1 MKKFF
6 KLIFA
11 SITSFLFIFTLAAC
25 NQVPTESSSSASANS
40 TTSTTQVTPTPT
52 TGTSVVTTTP
62 TTTPVKSDAEIKEN
76 FNKEISKVSLS
87 KASIN
92 SYIKSALSQAS
103 DVDFDKLIS
112 EVNLPATKVSV
123 NSTKEDNSITT
134 QTYYQWQDGTKIYF
148 GSNNNDAVESYY
160 LDLAAITELLPQS
173 PDQTEEVDY
182 VALILSSLNIT
193 DPNFDIDTYLGY
205 INFNVDDF
213 SYVNGVFT
221 FNKISLINYL
231 VKVLEIKD
239 EETLTII
246 STYVNLFLTKF
257 EINIKYDGEKFTEFN
272 VEIEINVKNIALLL
286 ATEQDAIEISDDSY
300 VSLSFN
306 LTLNYLKNIF
316 TSAQIDFSVVADVN
330 NHTTDDIALDA
341 SFEFSCNITP
351 LLVESSLSLDLD
363 YSAKIT
369 NESFDE
375 ISGTTETEEYVQ
387 SLTVNFTN
395 TNKLDV
401 LKKEFTNELS
411 LTAKTALDSKVVFDL
426 SVNASLTLAPSQLKL
441 DVKLNKTSF
450 IEAEINFANNYVTDG
465 KVTVYPKVL
474 VEAVGSGSSIT
485 TDYVKGEVVIETKDV
500 VVPDALLNNDSAVD
514 ILSLLNPGTADTP
527 TPYNN

>member
-40 TTSTTQVTPTPT
+40 TTSTTQVTSTPT

-123 NSTKEDNSITT
+123 NSTKEDDSVTT

-160 LDLAAITELLPQS
+160 LDLAAITELLPL

-341 SFEFSCNITP
+341 SLEFSCNLTP
-351 LLVESSLSLDLD
+351 LLVESSLSLDID
-363 YSAKIT
+363 FSNIVANDIY
-369 NESFDE
+369 DE
-375 ISGTTETEEYVQ
+375 NYVVIGTEEHVNT
-387 SLTVNFTN
+387 LTVNFTN

-401 LKKEFTNELS
+401 LKKEFSNELS
-411 LTAKTALDSKVVFDL
+411 LTAKTTSDSKVVFDL

-450 IEAEINFANNYVTDG
+450 IEAEINFANNHVTDG

-500 VVPDALLNNDSAVD
+500 VVPDALLNNDLAVD
-514 ILSLLNPGTADTP
+514 ILSLLNPGAADTP